1 MGPLVQHSC
10 GDMLSLTMRAT
21 VRDVAIL
28 AGVSP
33 KTVSNVI
40 NGVIPVRPETRTRV
54 EAALTELDY
63 VPNLS
68 ARGLRNGRSGT
79 IALALP
85 DLSTAYSAELA
96 RWFVELAHE
105 RGWGVQLQQ
114 TGSDPHREV
123 ELVSRARTHLIDGLV
138 LNPVQLSMSVVAA
151 ATELPP
157 TVVIGEVE
165 PHGVDQVHVDSLA
178 AARLMTAHLLETGHR
193 RIAIVGGADERFH
206 SATAVLRKQGYEAAL
221 AAAGVAVD
229 PALNIVALKWTAAVA
244 ATEFDAFLDRVAEPP
259 DAVFCFTDS
268 MALGVLH
275 ALARRGIRVPDE
287 VSVAGFDDIAEAAYA
302 IPALTT
308 IGFDKRALADAA
320 LSALECRIAD
330 RHAPGSDIVIPH
342 RLVQRASVACRR

>member
-1 MGPLVQHSC
+1 
-10 GDMLSLTMRAT
+10 MLAAMRAT
-21 VRDVAIL
+21 VRDVAAR

-40 NGVIPVRPETRTRV
+40 NGIVPVRPETKTRV
-54 EAALTELDY
+54 EAALAELDY
-63 VPNLS
+63 VPNMS
-68 ARGLRNGRSGT
+68 ARGLRNGRSGN

-105 RGWGVQLQQ
+105 RGWAIQLEQS
-114 TGSDPHREV
+114 GSDPQREV
-123 ELVSRARTHLIDGLV
+123 ELVSRARTHLVDGLV
-138 LNPVQLSMSVVAA
+138 LNPTLLSMSVVAGM
-151 ATELPP
+151 TELPP

-178 AARLMTAHLLETGHR
+178 AARELTAHLLATGHR
-193 RIAIVGGADERFH
+193 RIAIVGGSGARFR
-206 SATAVLRKQGYEAAL
+206 SATSQLRQQGYCEAL
-221 AAAGVAVD
+221 DAAGIRID
-229 PALNIVALKWTAAVA
+229 PELNIVATEWTSAAA
-244 ATEFDAFLDRVAEPP
+244 AAEFAAFLDRIAASGGELP

-275 ALARRGIRVPDE
+275 VLAGRGIRVPADM
-287 VSVAGFDDIAEAAYA
+287 SVVGFDDIAEAAYA

-308 IGFDKRALADAA
+308 VGFDKRQIADAA
-320 LSALECRIAD
+320 LTALEKRIAD

-342 RLVQRASVACRR
+342 ELVHRDSVATRA

>member
-1 MGPLVQHSC
+1 
-10 GDMLSLTMRAT
+10 MRAT

-40 NGVIPVRPETRTRV
+40 NGVIPVRPETRQRV

-63 VPNLS
+63 VPNMS
-68 ARGLRNGRSGT
+68 ARGLRNGRSGN

-105 RGWGVQLQQ
+105 RGWAVQLEQ

-123 ELVSRARTHLIDGLV
+123 ELVSRARTHLVDGLV
-138 LNPVQLSMSVVAA
+138 LNPTRLSVSVVAG

-165 PHGVDQVHVDSLA
+165 PHGIDQVHVDSLA
-178 AARLMTAHLLETGHR
+178 AARELTAHLLATGHR
-193 RIAIVGGADERFH
+193 RIAIVGASDERFR
-206 SATAVLRKQGYEAAL
+206 SATSLLRTEGYHQAL
-221 AAAGVAVD
+221 AAAGLAPD
-229 PALNIVALKWTAAVA
+229 PALSVVTVEWTSATAAK
-244 ATEFDAFLDRVAEPP
+244 EFAAFLDRVGERP

-275 ALARRGIRVPDE
+275 VLALRGIRVPEE
-287 VSVAGFDDIAEAAYA
+287 VSVVGFDDIAEATYA

-308 IGFDKRALADAA
+308 VSFSKRAIADAA
-320 LSALECRIAD
+320 LTALEHRIAD
-330 RHAPGSDIVIPH
+330 RHPPGRDIVIPYE
-342 RLVQRASVACRR
+342 LVHRASVACRT